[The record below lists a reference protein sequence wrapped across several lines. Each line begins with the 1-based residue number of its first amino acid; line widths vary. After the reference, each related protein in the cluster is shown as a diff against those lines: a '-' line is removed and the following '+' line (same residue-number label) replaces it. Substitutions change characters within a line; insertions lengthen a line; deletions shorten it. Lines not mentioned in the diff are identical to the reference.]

1 MRVVAGLDD
10 AGRGPVLGPMVI
22 AGVAIPEDL
31 EWKLSAMGVKD
42 SKLLTPYRRAKLYD
56 EITRIG
62 DVHHEVVSP
71 NLIDTYVKRKKKLL
85 GLNLLEAE
93 VMAKVIEKLK
103 PDFAIVDASDVNEQR
118 FSEMIAERLPVKIN
132 VLAEHK
138 ADLKYPVV
146 SAASVVAKVLRDR
159 IIEELK
165 LKYGD
170 FGSGYAADPKTIAFL
185 KEYYARNKA
194 FPPITRLS
202 WKTVKRMEKELINLE
217 TR

>member
-62 DVHHEVVSP
+62 DIHHEVVSP

-118 FSEMIAERLPVKIN
+118 FSEMIAKRLPVKIN
-132 VLAEHK
+132 VLAKHK